1 MSKYAGSYFN
11 YTGGGDRSDPSNYRV
26 PTSPTSTGVAG
37 FSAPVRTEFGGVPA
51 GYTSFRGNVGMPFYG
66 AMSTPE
72 GEQEESSSGA
82 FLNNFLSDIFPY
94 IKPLLEDALEGSFG
108 GGQAE
113 EKKEKPFDI
122 EGAIGDFGPFTS
134 NVDAASKG
142 AADTLFTIVDI
153 FPSAIA

>member
-11 YTGGGDRSDPSNYRV
+11 YTGGGDRSDPSNYRAPV
-26 PTSPTSTGVAG
+26 SPTSTGVAG

-94 IKPLLEDALEGSFG
+94 IKPLLEDAVAGSFG
-108 GGQAE
+108 GGKE
-113 EKKEKPFDI
+113 EEEEKPFDL

-134 NVDAASKG
+134 NVDAARSS
-142 AADTLFTIVDI
+142 AAGTLGTLIDL